1 MFTPHQAGQP
11 EEKVINYILFYI
23 QYRMSIEVKPEHLEA
38 VNKVGSLV
46 EGSNT
51 DDIVRYIDK
60 FNKSNSW
67 EKLRQAFNKFSEKDK
82 MALYKNGSPTLF
94 NLSVGQWLYG
104 QAKALF
110 AYESG
115 KLKATGKEMSL
126 VYRFLVHM
134 NILDNPGIPKEELM
148 QNIKED
154 AKNTRVF
161 MNVLQGVIAVV
172 APEALELVT
181 SLKAV
186 VKTLSVKAEEIAQK
200 QTKENPETI
209 VENQTKKD
217 LQQSFDTISSAK
229 AA

>member
-1 MFTPHQAGQP
+1 
-11 EEKVINYILFYI
+11 
-23 QYRMSIEVKPEHLEA
+23 MSIEVKPEHVEA

-46 EGSNT
+46 EGSST
-51 DDIVRYIDK
+51 EDIVRYIDK

-67 EKLRQAFNKFSEKDK
+67 EKLRKAFNKFSEKDK
-82 MALYKNGSPTLF
+82 MTLYKDGAPTLF

-104 QAKALF
+104 QAKALLT
-110 AYESG
+110 YESG

-134 NILDNPGIPKEELM
+134 NILDNPWIPKEQLM
-148 QNIKED
+148 QNIKDD

-186 VKTLSVKAEEIAQK
+186 VKTLSTKAEEIAQK
-200 QTKENPETI
+200 QSQETPETI
-209 VENQTKKD
+209 VENETKND
-217 LQQSFDTISSAK
+217 LRNSFDTISSAK